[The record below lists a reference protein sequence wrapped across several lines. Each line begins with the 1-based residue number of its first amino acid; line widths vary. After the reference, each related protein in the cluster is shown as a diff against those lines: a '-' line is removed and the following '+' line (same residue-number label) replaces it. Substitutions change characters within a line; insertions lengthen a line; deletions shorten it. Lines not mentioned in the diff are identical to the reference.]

1 MGSIKGSFFKNRLG
15 GGVCEFH
22 GETNLAAVAVVDVP
36 LRDVFLQPEVLR
48 PIGREVE
55 HFNHF
60 DAVQGQMTDVV
71 ITIELA
77 DQVETV
83 LLLNK
88 PQRGNGAFLTF
99 AVDVLILNVKLRVAI
114 KTFANTFKIR
124 VRILGGISEI
134 ESGTNATF
142 CIQALC
148 RAEVPSSL
156 SDRLAESNR
165 GARVFMIEVGS

>member
-22 GETNLAAVAVVDVP
+22 GETNLASVAVVDVP

-55 HFNHF
+55 HFNRF

-88 PQRGNGAFLTF
+88 RQPRNCT
-99 AVDVLILNVKLRVAI
+99 
-114 KTFANTFKIR
+114 
-124 VRILGGISEI
+124 
-134 ESGTNATF
+134 
-142 CIQALC
+142 
-148 RAEVPSSL
+148 
-156 SDRLAESNR
+156 
-165 GARVFMIEVGS
+165 

>member
-55 HFNHF
+55 HFNCF

-99 AVDVLILNVKLRVAI
+99 AVDVLILNVKLRVAKATKRTI
-114 KTFANTFKIR
+114 FKPPR
-124 VRILGGISEI
+124 SKKL
-134 ESGTNATF
+134 
-142 CIQALC
+142 
-148 RAEVPSSL
+148 
-156 SDRLAESNR
+156 
-165 GARVFMIEVGS
+165 VFLQ